1 MKHFKDMYESYHLNS
16 RVATEVPRTG
26 LRQKKERW
34 LPEVSRQQGENPG
47 GQEKYVM
54 IRGSK

>member
-1 MKHFKDMYESYHLNS
+1 MKHFKDMYESYHLNG

-26 LRQKKERW
+26 LRQKE
-34 LPEVSRQQGENPG
+34 ERQQGENPG